1 MKHAG
6 KGNSSAQD
14 FAFVAKS
21 VKTCTLSQKNLPIA
35 EGKET
40 VRNSESEEAEVHQ
53 PHRKDRRAVHIRI
66 SDGLPAWA
74 LYVAH
79 PSQIRVSGDY
89 LKQTSIL

>member
-53 PHRKDRRAVHIRI
+53 PHRKERHAVHIRI
-66 SDGLPAWA
+66 NDGLPAMGFICRTS
-74 LYVAH
+74 VAD
-79 PSQIRVSGDY
+79 QGVRGFF
-89 LKQTSIL
+89 